1 MSWLRVTDTHIP
13 SCDRRVGGI
22 QTDQLLGRHCQGAS
36 LLALCW
42 VCQGGNLSEGC
53 ETESSSSARIL
64 ERAVSD
70 SSPRVLVLLLLNKNC
85 LESCAVTL
93 INGEETDKD
102 KNGIH
107 VPPDI
112 HISKRLKDV
121 PPIPAVLLFSLPSFP
136 FPSLFFFLS
145 LPFINCFMSHR

>member
-1 MSWLRVTDTHIP
+1 M
-13 SCDRRVGGI
+13 
-22 QTDQLLGRHCQGAS
+22 
-36 LLALCW
+36 
-42 VCQGGNLSEGC
+42 
-53 ETESSSSARIL
+53 
-64 ERAVSD
+64 
-70 SSPRVLVLLLLNKNC
+70 
-85 LESCAVTL
+85 TL

-145 LPFINCFMSHR
+145 ALHQLFYESQVMLNQADLPSKSNPGTDP